1 MALLSLQKVS
11 IRFGGPL
18 LLNNISLQLEHGE
31 RVCLIGRNGEGKSTL
46 LKLINGELTHDSGD
60 ITRQKGLCTAY
71 LPQEIPR
78 ELNGTVF
85 DIVRDGLKN
94 VDHNHVQLNVDQDWK
109 KDHQIEKMIS
119 LMQLDANAEFKVL
132 SSGLKRRVLLARGLV
147 CKPEIL
153 LLDEPTN
160 HLDIASI
167 DWLEEFFLRYEG
179 TVFFVTHDRMFLKK
193 IARRIVELDR
203 GNLVDWECD
212 YETFLSRK
220 QTVLGAE
227 EKQWATFDKKLAK
240 EEIWLRQGIKARR
253 TRNEGR
259 ARDLEKMRTIRRER
273 RNLTG
278 TVRMQVQEA
287 ERSGMKVIKVEGL
300 GYGYGNTPII
310 KDFSTTIMK
319 GDKVGIIGPNG
330 AGKSTLLRL
339 LLGEL
344 TPQQGTVQHGTN
356 LKIAYFDQLREQLQE
371 DKSVFYNI
379 GDGSDFIT
387 LNGKQQHVIGY
398 LQKFLFS
405 PERARTTISVLS
417 GGERNRLLLA
427 RLFTRPANV
436 LVLDEPTNDL
446 DVETLELLE
455 ELLLEYKGPLLLVS
469 HDRTFLNNI
478 VTSTIVFEGEG
489 EINEYVGGYD
499 DWLRQREQVE
509 KDKKKRGQSKTDK
522 PDKNT
527 GRPRKLNYKEQ
538 RELAALPL
546 KIEELEEEQ
555 GQLYQAVSDPMFYK
569 KENDEADIIRTRLSV
584 LPSELDNAYKR
595 WETLEAL
602 QNEVQ
607 HSSVRK

>member
-18 LLNNISLQLEHGE
+18 LLDEVSLQIERGE
-31 RVCLIGRNGEGKSTL
+31 KVCLLGRNGEGKSTL
-46 LKLINGELTHDSGD
+46 LKLINGELVPDSGD
-60 ITRQKGLCTAY
+60 IARQKGLCTAY
-71 LPQEIPR
+71 LSQEIPR
-78 ELNGTVF
+78 GLNGTVF
-85 DIVRDGLKN
+85 EIVHDGLKN
-94 VDHNHVQLNVDQDWK
+94 IDRSRAQGNIDLDWEK
-109 KDHQIEKMIS
+109 SHQIEKVIS

-167 DWLEEFFLRYEG
+167 DWLEEFLLRYEG

-193 IARRIVELDR
+193 IAKRIVELDR
-203 GNLVDWECD
+203 GSLVDWECD
-212 YETFLSRK
+212 YETFLLRK
-220 QTVLGAE
+220 QAVLDAE
-227 EKQWATFDKKLAK
+227 EKRWSTFDKKLAK

-259 ARDLEKMRTIRRER
+259 VRELERMRTLRRKR
-273 RNLTG
+273 RALTG
-278 TVRMQVQEA
+278 TVRMQTQEA
-287 ERSGMKVIKVEGL
+287 ERSGMKVIKVENL
-300 GYGYGNTPII
+300 GYGYDNTPVI
-310 KDFSTTIMK
+310 KGFSTTIMK

-344 TPQQGTVQHGTN
+344 TPQQGTVQHGTH
-356 LKIAYFDQLREQLQE
+356 LQIAYFDQLREQLQE
-371 DKSVFYNI
+371 DKSVFYNV
-379 GDGSDFIT
+379 GDGNDFIT

-405 PERARTTISVLS
+405 PERARTTVSVLS

-436 LVLDEPTNDL
+436 LVMDEPTNDL

-455 ELLLEYKGPLLLVS
+455 ELLLEYKGSLLLVS
-469 HDRTFLNNI
+469 HDRTFLNNV
-478 VTSTIVFEGEG
+478 VTSTIVFEGEV
-489 EINEYVGGYD
+489 NEYVGGYD
-499 DWLRQREQVE
+499 DWLRQRREVE
-509 KDKKKRGQSKTDK
+509 KNRKKQPQLKTDR

-527 GRPRKLNYKEQ
+527 ERPRRLNYKEQ
-538 RELAALPL
+538 RELATLPQR
-546 KIEELEEEQ
+546 IEELEEEQ
-555 GQLYQAVSDPMFYK
+555 NQLYQAVSDPLFYK
-569 KENDEADIIRTRLSV
+569 KGNDEAAIIRTRLST
-584 LPSELDNAYKR
+584 LHSELGTAYQR
-595 WETLEAL
+595 WEALEAL
-602 QNEVQ
+602 QG
-607 HSSVRK
+607 